1 MAMSIFDADTDMPS
15 EPRDILPSFSTT
27 KAMKQNLS
35 KFQPPYDINLGYK
48 TIKPISLPHNIY
60 GLCPNT
66 AKTASLGIFAFKLQS
81 FSCAPKTNQSQDLL
95 RIKVHYRVSHRL
107 WIL

>member
-1 MAMSIFDADTDMPS
+1 MAMFIFDADTDMPS

-35 KFQPPYDINLGYK
+35 KFQPPNDINLGYK

-66 AKTASLGIFAFKLQS
+66 AKTASLGIFKEWQIMLASESLIEKLFGAQYS
-81 FSCAPKTNQSQDLL
+81 AL
-95 RIKVHYRVSHRL
+95 
-107 WIL
+107 